1 MSTSVPPRDGGA
13 LSGSPSSPTGFL
25 ADEGVLRR
33 VFDAEY
39 ATRIATARSQL
50 GEASSHAARV
60 VEAAF
65 VGAWAER
72 ATLKSAEE
80 LEAFLDGEVQHGV
93 ARAISRH
100 SAAHRFGTH
109 GGRDHVQTATHSS
122 PEADA
127 ARSWE
132 QIDKTIHAS
141 ASTTD
146 SHAAAASASRH
157 DAAEHM
163 KAVAKRPSWVI
174 PVAIG
179 VVALGLSVAG
189 VLYVDRLGED
199 DAALAAVSAP
209 GIQPIQSSAGQIGS
223 VTLTDGTKMRI
234 GPETKVWEP
243 EGFPTKLRAVR
254 VEGTAQFDVAPN
266 QKLPFRVVAKR
277 VHVIATGTSFVVS
290 AYPSDTGMLVMV
302 REGSVTVKSAKQS
315 STVAAG
321 QSMFAD
327 KGTMRAPT
335 EDERAQGL
343 GWVDGHVT
351 VTHKQLRDV
360 IAELT
365 RWFNIDVKVPDLKLL
380 DREASFSVSL
390 DSSRLAIEQ
399 VEKSANVQYASEGDT
414 RLFRDAPAGASK
426 AKAASKPNTASK
438 PKKK

>member
-13 LSGSPSSPTGFL
+13 LAGSPSSPTGFL
-25 ADEGVLRR
+25 ADEDVLRR

-39 ATRIATARSQL
+39 TPRVANARSQL
-50 GEASSHAARV
+50 GDASSHAARV

-65 VGAWAER
+65 IAAWAER
-72 ATLKSAEE
+72 ATLKTAEQ
-80 LEAFLDGEVQHGV
+80 LETFLDDQVQHGI

-100 SAAHRFGTH
+100 AAAHRFGTH
-109 GGRDHVQTATHSS
+109 GGRDQVQTAAHSS

-132 QIDKTIHAS
+132 QITKTIHADEI
-141 ASTTD
+141 TTD
-146 SHAAAASASRH
+146 SHAAAASAGRH

-163 KAVAKRPSWVI
+163 KVVAKRRSWAI

-179 VVALGLSVAG
+179 VVALALSIAG

-199 DAALAAVSAP
+199 DAVLAAVSAP

-243 EGFPTKLRAVR
+243 EGFPTKLRAIR

-290 AYPSDTGMLVMV
+290 AYPSDTGMMVAV
-302 REGSVTVKSAKQS
+302 REGSVTVKSSKQS
-315 STVAAG
+315 NTVAAN
-321 QSMFAD
+321 QSIFVD

-335 EDERAQGL
+335 EDERAQGF
-343 GWVDGHVT
+343 GWVDGHVA
-351 VTHKQLRDV
+351 VSHKQLRDV

-399 VEKSANVQYASEGDT
+399 VQKSANVQYASEGDT
-414 RLFRDAPAGASK
+414 RFFRDAS
-426 AKAASKPNTASK
+426 AANASK

>member
-13 LSGSPSSPTGFL
+13 LTGSPSSPTAFL

-39 ATRIATARSQL
+39 ATRVAHARSQL
-50 GEASSHAARV
+50 GDASSHAARV

-65 VGAWAER
+65 VAAWANR
-72 ATLKSAEE
+72 AELPSAQHV
-80 LEAFLDGEVQHGV
+80 EAFLDDQVQHGI

-100 SAAHRFGTH
+100 AAAHRFGTH
-109 GGRDHVQTATHSS
+109 GGRDQVQTATHSS

-132 QIDKTIHAS
+132 AIDKAIHGTGN
-141 ASTTD
+141 TTD
-146 SHAAAASASRH
+146 SHAAVASAGRH

-163 KAVAKRPSWVI
+163 KAVARRRSWVI
-174 PVAIG
+174 PVVIG
-179 VVALGLSVAG
+179 IVALGLSVAG

-199 DAALAAVSAP
+199 DAVLAAVSAP
-209 GIQPIQSSAGQIGS
+209 GLQPIQSSAGQIGS

-243 EGFPTKLRAVR
+243 EGFPTKLRAIR

-290 AYPSDTGMLVMV
+290 SYPSDSGMMVLV
-302 REGSVTVKSAKQS
+302 REGSVTVKSGKQS
-315 STVAAG
+315 STVAAN
-321 QSMFAD
+321 QSIFVD

-335 EDERAQGL
+335 EDERAQEF
-343 GWVDGHVT
+343 GWVDGHVA
-351 VTHKQLRDV
+351 VAHKQLRDV

-365 RWFNIDVKVPDLKLL
+365 RWFNLDVKVPDLRLL

-390 DSSRLAIEQ
+390 DSSRLAIQQ
-399 VEKSANVQYASEGDT
+399 VEQSAKVQYAAEGDT
-414 RLFRDAPAGASK
+414 RLFRDAPAAASKPSVSKPSASK
-426 AKAASKPNTASK
+426 AK
-438 PKKK
+438 KK